1 MIPCK
6 TCGGMNPIG
15 TMFCLTCG
23 CQLEI
28 SPEDLKRSI
37 QATNKS
43 EAGDLAFGS
52 AKTWCSLAG
61 FLLFASLFF
70 YVILVPTPKSPP
82 PMPVPSRMDTSQIFA
97 PTNAWSGKIVA
108 PNSAD
113 QNITKT
119 NSFSLVE
126 WRKEQ
131 WDAALG
137 SVEMSVT
144 NITNWQIEIL
154 NAQGPDGAWSKGATD
169 KVATTALMVLALQA
183 YPVIKEIHQRVPKG
197 LEVLRR
203 ILPDN
208 GATVSPLA
216 RTLAFMALMES
227 GTLTVAQIRTISPLI
242 PDGFEPRWQSLALLT
257 IPPEFR
263 PTKIAA
269 LRAKIIDPIWKHLLD
284 PLSDRPMIT
293 EVNAELF
300 SEAGLASLT
309 PLDRIAWTHTAWRLG
324 INPVLLKRTVE
335 EWSKTEVPARADAD
349 LRQIVGPLADRA
361 LAILA
366 CTAQLRAPSG
376 WWKDLRESRP

>member
-23 CQLEI
+23 CQLEVT
-28 SPEDLKRSI
+28 PDDLRRSI

-70 YVILVPTPKSPP
+70 YIILAPTPKSPP

-108 PNSAD
+108 PSNVE
-113 QNITKT
+113 QNNPKT
-119 NSFSLVE
+119 TSFSLVE

-137 SVEMSVT
+137 SVALSVT
-144 NITNWQIEIL
+144 NITNWQVEIL
-154 NAQGPDGAWSKGATD
+154 NAQGPDGSWSKGAED
-169 KVATTALMVLALQA
+169 KVAATALMVLALQA

-203 ILPDN
+203 ILPDE
-208 GATVSPLA
+208 GASVSPLA

-227 GTLTVAQIRTISPLI
+227 GTLTEAQIRRVSPYFI
-242 PDGFEPRWQSLALLT
+242 GDDEPRWNCLALLT

-269 LRAKIIDPIWKHLLD
+269 LRAKITDPIWKHLLD
-284 PLSDRPMIT
+284 PFSDRPMIT
-293 EVNAELF
+293 EVNAELY

-309 PLDRIAWTHTAWRLG
+309 PLDRIAWAHTAWRLG
-324 INPVLLKRTVE
+324 INPVLFKRTVE